1 MFCSAEVASLVN
13 LLQVRNELIEILF
26 GQKGLMFC
34 TFLDAKI
41 VESIIQTMT
50 VVYRTF
56 VAINHQEIKV
66 QNFQRPVRCHG
77 KEKRLLHD

>member
-1 MFCSAEVASLVN
+1 
-13 LLQVRNELIEILF
+13 
-26 GQKGLMFC
+26 MFC

-66 QNFQRPVRCHG
+66 QNF
-77 KEKRLLHD
+77 